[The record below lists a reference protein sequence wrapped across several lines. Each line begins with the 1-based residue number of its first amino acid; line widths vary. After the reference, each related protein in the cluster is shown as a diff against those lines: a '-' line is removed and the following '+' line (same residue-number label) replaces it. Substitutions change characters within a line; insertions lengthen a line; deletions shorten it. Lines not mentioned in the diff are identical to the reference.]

1 MAIALISLSLVLAL
15 YLFTSFYF
23 ATKGSLSLISDH
35 LLQMSDGDL
44 RNVPRHPEGRDE
56 PAMVLV
62 DLRRTYESL
71 HSLIQRVNNGAR
83 QVKIAGDYITE
94 RSHETADRTLQTSEI
109 LKSQLSAMQEIR
121 NAVLDSA
128 QRAALIVDFSRN
140 SAEVAKRGG
149 AAIAD
154 VVSTV
159 RGINASSQK
168 IGDIIGV
175 IDSIAFQTNIL
186 ALNASVE
193 AARAGEAG
201 LGFAVVATEV
211 RNLAKRSAEAAA
223 EIQKLVSASAERVN
237 GWAKQVENAGL
248 TIQQVLE
255 NANKMN
261 EFLSASAETTEQ
273 RTMQIES
280 VSGSI
285 MTLNDETLN
294 NLALADMTKSAA
306 ESLLRQAEVLQEE
319 IANFKVAY

>member
-1 MAIALISLSLVLAL
+1 M
-15 YLFTSFYF
+15 
-23 ATKGSLSLISDH
+23 
-35 LLQMSDGDL
+35 
-44 RNVPRHPEGRDE
+44 
-56 PAMVLV
+56 
-62 DLRRTYESL
+62 
-71 HSLIQRVNNGAR
+71 
-83 QVKIAGDYITE
+83 
-94 RSHETADRTLQTSEI
+94 
-109 LKSQLSAMQEIR
+109 
-121 NAVLDSA
+121 
-128 QRAALIVDFSRN
+128 
-140 SAEVAKRGG
+140 
-149 AAIAD
+149 
-154 VVSTV
+154 
-159 RGINASSQK
+159 
-168 IGDIIGV
+168 

-223 EIQKLVSASAERVN
+223 EIQKLVSASVERVN

-261 EFLSASAETTEQ
+261 EFLSAIAETTEQ

-285 MTLNDETLN
+285 MTLNDETQN